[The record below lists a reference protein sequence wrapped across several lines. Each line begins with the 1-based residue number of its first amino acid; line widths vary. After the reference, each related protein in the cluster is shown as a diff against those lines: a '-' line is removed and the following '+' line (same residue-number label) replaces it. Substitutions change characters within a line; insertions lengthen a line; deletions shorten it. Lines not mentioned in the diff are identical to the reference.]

1 MGLLWAYILAVKTQ
15 KEKRRKRQLNQNGDS
30 YSMTHIDRNK
40 LIGEQILRKHIRKK
54 LIERKNRLTE
64 QEDKFRSL
72 VKKLLSEVETD
83 ETSTRSTGINVLADL
98 LKRIVP
104 ILEDSYMMLTTS
116 AEQRNSFRNHIIAA
130 AKNSLVPVDAGKNAA
145 NENVV
150 YDLTQLLEKVQV
162 TLDDDAE
169 GDGTEQIAGDFIDI
183 EPAEEDVLDD
193 FGISGED
200 ATGRNFAQK
209 TFERIETQIVDHY
222 EMLADPEDK
231 DVFREYLLTNLMLYF
246 DKFEDSLAVDPGEE
260 TTPEYEEE
268 KAESDAETDPVDDA
282 ADDAAEDLGDDEEEG
297 EEPPP
302 A

>member
-1 MGLLWAYILAVKTQ
+1 
-15 KEKRRKRQLNQNGDS
+15 
-30 YSMTHIDRNK
+30 MTYVDRNK
-40 LIGEQILRKHIRKK
+40 LIGEQVLRKHIRKK
-54 LIERKNRLTE
+54 LIEKRNRLTE
-64 QEDKFRSL
+64 QENKFRSI
-72 VKKLLSEVETD
+72 VQKLLSEIETD

-116 AEQRNSFRNHIIAA
+116 TEQRNSFRNHIIAA
-130 AKNSLVPVDAGKNAA
+130 AKNSLVPVDASKEAA
-145 NENVV
+145 NENIE

-162 TLDDDAE
+162 SFDGDDSDE
-169 GDGTEQIAGDFIDI
+169 ESEQITGDFIDI

-222 EMLADPEDK
+222 EMLADAEDK
-231 DVFREYLLTNLMLYF
+231 SVFREYLLTNLMLYF

-260 TTPEYEEE
+260 TTDEYEKE
-268 KAESDAETDPVDDA
+268 KADADSETSP
-282 ADDAAEDLGDDEEEG
+282 ADDSEGEEIEDEEPE

>member
-1 MGLLWAYILAVKTQ
+1 MSTINR
-15 KEKRRKRQLNQNGDS
+15 EQL
-30 YSMTHIDRNK
+30 IA
-40 LIGEQILRKHIRKK
+40 EQILRKYVRKK
-54 LIERKNRLTE
+54 LIERREIVEK
-64 QEDKFRSL
+64 QESAVRSFVRQVL
-72 VKKLLSEVETD
+72 QEVETD

-104 ILEDSYMMLTTS
+104 VLEDSYMMLTTS
-116 AEQRNSFRNHIIAA
+116 KEQRDSFRNHIIAA
-130 AKNSLVPVDAGKNAA
+130 AKNSLVPVDANKEGA

-150 YDLTQLLEKVQV
+150 YDLSDLLSEKVEVSFDDNEEESESV
-162 TLDDDAE
+162 T
-169 GDGTEQIAGDFIDI
+169 GDFIDI

-222 EMLADPEDK
+222 EMLADAEDK
-231 DVFREYLLTNLMLYF
+231 NVFREYLLTNLMLYF

-260 TTPEYEEE
+260 TTPEYEKE
-268 KAESDAETDPVDDA
+268 KADADAETDPI
-282 ADDAAEDLGDDEEEG
+282 DDEEGADE
-297 EEPPP
+297 EEAPEDEETEDEPPP